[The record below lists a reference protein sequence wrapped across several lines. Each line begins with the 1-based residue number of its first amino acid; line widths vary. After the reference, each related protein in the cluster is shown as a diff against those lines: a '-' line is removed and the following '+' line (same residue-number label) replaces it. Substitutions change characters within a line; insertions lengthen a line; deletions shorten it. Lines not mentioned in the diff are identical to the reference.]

1 MSFIILDGLYLP
13 SLMSG
18 ILNLVKSH
26 TWILWFA
33 DKGTSEKN
41 LSED

>member
-26 TWILWFA
+26 TWILWF
-33 DKGTSEKN
+33 DNKGASEKN
-41 LSED
+41 SGED